1 MFGTRTDGLPK
12 VISVHLGSP
21 GKLLFAGLKLRK
33 QTLSVRKFPF
43 PELARPYARARMAEF
58 LEELS
63 EHRFSIKGSTPLV
76 LSSQLSRNK
85 LGVAVAEAPVWVG
98 ICDNRN
104 DYVARFDITACLQLA
119 TQMLEEHLLGI
130 LFARSAG

>member
-1 MFGTRTDGLPK
+1 
-12 VISVHLGSP
+12 
-21 GKLLFAGLKLRK
+21 
-33 QTLSVRKFPF
+33 
-43 PELARPYARARMAEF
+43 MAEF
-58 LEELS
+58 LEEPS

-119 TQMLEEHLLGI
+119 TQMLEEHLLEI

>member
-1 MFGTRTDGLPK
+1 
-12 VISVHLGSP
+12 
-21 GKLLFAGLKLRK
+21 
-33 QTLSVRKFPF
+33 
-43 PELARPYARARMAEF
+43 MAEF
-58 LEELS
+58 LEKLS

-119 TQMLEEHLLGI
+119 TQIVLLINLITISLGYCERRDYGSVHRVEKVLDVVLATSFNGI
-130 LFARSAG
+130 YPN